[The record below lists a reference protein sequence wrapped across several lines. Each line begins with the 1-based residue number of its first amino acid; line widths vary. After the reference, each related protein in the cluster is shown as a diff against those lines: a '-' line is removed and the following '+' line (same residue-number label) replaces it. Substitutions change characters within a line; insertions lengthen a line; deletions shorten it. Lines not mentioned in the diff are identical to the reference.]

1 MNVSI
6 DADSPPDRE
15 EIPSLF
21 GDVIAVLTDPASGRV
36 DRLRASGHVPEQA
49 TKPADE
55 LTPDVW
61 VDR

>member
-1 MNVSI
+1 ML
-6 DADSPPDRE
+6 A
-15 EIPSLF
+15 
-21 GDVIAVLTDPASGRV
+21 DPASGRV
-36 DRLRASGHVPEQA
+36 DRLRASSDVPEQA